1 MRSRRKAGDAMRR
14 FRSNGAEEY
23 NVVANKMAVTF
34 SRKSTTSAAALYGA
48 KNDRRD

>member
-1 MRSRRKAGDAMRR
+1 MRR

-23 NVVANKMAVTF
+23 NVVANRMAVTF
-34 SRKSTTSAAALYGA
+34 NRKSTTNAAGLYGA